1 MAEVM
6 SFDVRVLR
14 LDMRRKL
21 QISLI
26 YKFSVYLLVFIPAC
40 HFSLFLCVASLRLEP
55 HSDSVL
61 RNTSHS
67 LRSVCVRGS
76 GVRRQLDAGICL
88 SKMAPRLRYQRV
100 VMVEDVFG

>member
-67 LRSVCVRGS
+67 LRSVCVRGR
-76 GVRRQLDAGICL
+76 GACAEVG
-88 SKMAPRLRYQRV
+88 
-100 VMVEDVFG
+100 G